1 MKTKKK
7 KIAGTREE
15 LLSKKVI
22 IHQLNK
28 FGLTQDETNKIYRD
42 LAAIKIQDAF
52 DKKYINRIKTFL
64 NMITL
69 DELNLFN
76 IFIEHFINS
85 INTSYEFKDNN
96 MPIYLLNIKPLG
108 IIALKQINMLLDLK
122 QNSTTLHKMFKI
134 AGFNNLI
141 ITIVTS
147 IQNIKNTALA
157 IQNFR
162 IIANE
167 DYFSAQL
174 GLETQ
179 PALEPIR
186 DRFEYNIQQKII
198 SPEIKQMMTTRK
210 IDSVRRRPRTMRAQ
224 AITRKTKSI

>member
-7 KIAGTREE
+7 KFAGTREE

-28 FGLTQDETNKIYRD
+28 FGLTQDETNKIYRE
-42 LAAIKIQDAF
+42 LAAIKIQDSF
-52 DKKYINRIKTFL
+52 DKKYINRIETFL

-69 DELNLFN
+69 DELNLVN

-108 IIALKQINMLLDLK
+108 ITALKQINMLLHLK
-122 QNSTTLHKMFKI
+122 QNSTTLKNMFKI

-179 PALEPIR
+179 PGLEPTR
-186 DRFEYNIQQKII
+186 DRFENDIPKIN
-198 SPEIKQMMTTRK
+198 QMMTTRK
-210 IDSVRRRPRTMRAQ
+210 IDSVRRRPRTMRTQ

>member
-28 FGLTQDETNKIYRD
+28 FGLTQDETNKIYRE
-42 LAAIKIQDAF
+42 LAAIKIQDSF
-52 DKKYINRIKTFL
+52 DKKYINRIETFL

-69 DELNLFN
+69 DELNLVN

-108 IIALKQINMLLDLK
+108 ITALKQINMLLHLK
-122 QNSTTLHKMFKI
+122 QNSTTLKNMFKI

-179 PALEPIR
+179 PGLEPTR
-186 DRFEYNIQQKII
+186 DRFENDIPKIN
-198 SPEIKQMMTTRK
+198 QMMTTRK
-210 IDSVRRRPRTMRAQ
+210 IDSVRRRPRTMRTQ